1 MEKKKNHIK
10 FKVKLQKMQKVKRK
24 GSIYLKICINKQG
37 GKTDINIRKKF
48 VAFISSCLYLFC
60 IEMSPIY
67 FKSKSD
73 WTQFY

>member
-10 FKVKLQKMQKVKRK
+10 FKVKLEKMQKVKRK
-24 GSIYLKICINKQG
+24 ASIYLKICIYKRG

-60 IEMSPIY
+60 IEMPPTY

>member
-1 MEKKKNHIK
+1 
-10 FKVKLQKMQKVKRK
+10 MQKVKRK
-24 GSIYLKICINKQG
+24 ASIYLKICINKRG

-60 IEMSPIY
+60 IEMPPIY

>member
-1 MEKKKNHIK
+1 
-10 FKVKLQKMQKVKRK
+10 MQKVKRK
-24 GSIYLKICINKQG
+24 GSIYLKICINKR

-60 IEMSPIY
+60 TEMSPIY
-67 FKSKSD
+67 FES